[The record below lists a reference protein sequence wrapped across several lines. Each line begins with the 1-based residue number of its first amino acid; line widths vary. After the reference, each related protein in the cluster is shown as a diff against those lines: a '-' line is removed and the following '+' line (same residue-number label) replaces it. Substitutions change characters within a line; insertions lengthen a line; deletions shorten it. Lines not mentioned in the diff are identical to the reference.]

1 MASSLAVSTRLLLCS
16 TPANGHDTRAV
27 LEQAGWQ
34 VETRIAAQL
43 EPEQAR
49 SFDLLVLDGG
59 IADRDIWRACRCCRA
74 SLTDCFVPILA
85 TTSDPAVRMISLEA
99 GADACFV
106 RPFDPGELQAQ
117 VQAFLRLKKLHDR
130 VRERTSEFHRA
141 NKRLRQA
148 YRQVDQELDLARR
161 IQQSLLPRTLPQLP
175 GALFAVHYRPC
186 GRVGGDFYDAFR
198 LDETHAGFYVADV
211 VGHGVPASL
220 LTMFL
225 KKAVRAKEIVGSE
238 YRLTSPDEVLHHLN
252 REMLEQALAE
262 NPFITMVYGLY
273 NTLERTLAF
282 ARAGHPYPLLIPAQ
296 GEPRFMEVHGT
307 LLGVFETE
315 FVNRTEPLQPG
326 DKVLF
331 YTDGLETADVTAQ
344 SLLSRVPKYRDRPID
359 DLVALLADDLVGE
372 AGLADDL
379 TLLGLEV
386 LT

>member
-1 MASSLAVSTRLLLCS
+1 MASVAISTRLLLCS
-16 TPANGHDTRAV
+16 APARRDDTRAE

-34 VETRIAAQL
+34 VEMRTAAEL
-43 EPEQAR
+43 EPEQVR

-59 IADRDIWRACRCCRA
+59 VADRDIWRACRSCRA
-74 SLTDCFVPILA
+74 TLTDCFVPILA
-85 TTSDPAVRMISLEA
+85 TTSEPAIRMISLEA

-117 VQAFLRLKKLHDR
+117 VHAFLRLKKLHDR

-148 YRQVDQELDLARR
+148 YQQVDQELELARR
-161 IQQSLLPRTLPQLP
+161 IQQSLLPRALPELP
-175 GALFAVHYRPC
+175 GARFAVHYRPC

-225 KKAVRAKEIVGSE
+225 KKAVRAKEIMGSE

-262 NPFITMVYGLY
+262 SPFISMVYGLY
-273 NTLERTLAF
+273 SAIERTLAF
-282 ARAGHPYPLLIPAQ
+282 ARAGHPYPLLVPAR
-296 GEPRFMEVHGT
+296 GEPRFLEVHGT

-315 FVNRTEPLQPG
+315 FIERTEPLQPG

-344 SLLSRVPKYRDRPID
+344 SLLARVPQYRDQPID
-359 DLVALLADDLVGE
+359 ALVSLLADDLVGA

-386 LT
+386 VG

>member
-1 MASSLAVSTRLLLCS
+1 MASLVTSPRLLLCS
-16 TPANGHDTRAV
+16 GSARGDDTRAV

-34 VETRIAAQL
+34 VEIRTAYQL

-59 IADRDIWRACRCCRA
+59 VADRDIWRACRSCRA
-74 SLTDCFVPILA
+74 SLNDCFVPILA
-85 TTSDPAVRMISLEA
+85 TTSEPTIRMISLEA

-117 VQAFLRLKKLHDR
+117 VLAFLRLKKLHDR

-141 NKRLRQA
+141 NRRLRQA
-148 YRQVDQELDLARR
+148 YQQVDQELELARR
-161 IQQSLLPRTLPQLP
+161 IQQSLLPRTLPELP
-175 GALFAVHYRPC
+175 GARFAVHYRPC

-225 KKAVRAKEIVGSE
+225 KKAVRAKEINGSE
-238 YRLTSPDEVLHHLN
+238 YRLTSPDQVLHHLN

-273 NTLERTLAF
+273 SSAERSLAF
-282 ARAGHPYPLLIPAQ
+282 ARAGHPYPLLVPATGQ
-296 GEPRFMEVHGT
+296 PRFLEVHGT

-315 FVNRTEPLQPG
+315 FVKRTESLQPG

-331 YTDGLETADVTAQ
+331 YTDGLETAEVTAQ
-344 SLLSRVPKYRDRPID
+344 SLLTRIPKYRDQPIEEM
-359 DLVALLADDLVGE
+359 VALLADDLIGE
-372 AGLADDL
+372 EGLADDL

-386 LT
+386 LA

>member
-1 MASSLAVSTRLLLCS
+1 MATVAVSTRVLLCS
-16 TPANGHDTRAV
+16 TLAGGDDTRSL
-27 LEQAGWQ
+27 LELAGWQ
-34 VETRIAAQL
+34 VETITAAQL
-43 EPEQAR
+43 DPEQIRA
-49 SFDLLVLDGG
+49 FDVLLLDGG
-59 IADRDIWRACRCCRA
+59 ADDRELWWACKSCRA
-74 SLTDCFVPILA
+74 SLLDCFVPILA
-85 TTSDPAVRMISLEA
+85 TSNDAATRMISLEA

-148 YRQVDQELDLARR
+148 YQQVYQEMELARR
-161 IQQSLLPRTLPQLP
+161 IQQSLLPRTLPELT
-175 GALFAVHYRPC
+175 GVRLAVHYRPC

-198 LDETHAGFYVADV
+198 LDETHVGFYVADV

-225 KKAVRAKEIVGSE
+225 KKAVRAKEIMGNA
-238 YRLTSPDEVLHHLN
+238 YRLTSPDDVLHHLN

-262 NPFITMVYGLY
+262 NPFITMVYGLF
-273 NTLERTLAF
+273 NTAERTLTF

-296 GEPRFMEVHGT
+296 GPPRFLEVHGT

-315 FVNRTEPLQPG
+315 FVKRTERLNPG

-331 YTDGLETADVTAQ
+331 YTDGMETAEVTAE
-344 SLLSRVPKYRDRPID
+344 SLRTLIPRYRDKPIEE
-359 DLVALLADDLVGE
+359 LVAVLADDLIGE

-386 LT
+386 TG

>member
-1 MASSLAVSTRLLLCS
+1 MATVAISTRVLLC
-16 TPANGHDTRAV
+16 TPSAGGEDTRSV
-27 LEQAGWQ
+27 LEQAGWY
-34 VETRIAAQL
+34 VETLTAAQL
-43 EPEQAR
+43 DPEQVR
-49 SFDLLVLDGG
+49 SFDVLVLDGS
-59 IADRDIWRACRCCRA
+59 ALDRELWRACQSCRA

-85 TTSDPAVRMISLEA
+85 TTSDPATRLISLDA

-106 RPFDPGELQAQ
+106 RPFDSGELQAQ
-117 VQAFLRLKKLHDR
+117 VQAFLRLKRLHDR

-141 NKRLRQA
+141 NKRLRLA
-148 YRQVDQELDLARR
+148 YQQVDQELELARR
-161 IQQSLLPRTLPQLP
+161 IQQSLLPRTLPHLP
-175 GALFAVHYRPC
+175 GARFAVHYRPS

-225 KKAVRAKEIVGSE
+225 KKAVRAKEIMGSA
-238 YRLTSPDEVLHHLN
+238 YRLTSPDDVLHHLN

-262 NPFITMVYGLY
+262 NPFITMVYGLF
-273 NTLERTLAF
+273 NTADRTLAF
-282 ARAGHPYPLLIPAQ
+282 ARAGHPYPLLVPAQ
-296 GEPRFMEVHGT
+296 GPPRFLEVHGT

-315 FVNRTEPLQPG
+315 FVKRTESLLPG

-331 YTDGLETADVTAQ
+331 YTDGLETAEVTAE
-344 SLLSRVPKYRDRPID
+344 SLLTHVPSYRNKPID
-359 DLVALLADDLVGE
+359 ELVTALADDLVGE

-386 LT
+386 EG